1 MELRKWP
8 RRNDAESVAARQQA
22 LDGRVDPE
30 VFSMD
35 VAPWA
40 NAQEALTGV
49 AVVPVAVVGP
59 LTVELGEVRADRAGG
74 RARREGRAKRGGVVP
89 LAHTEG
95 GLSASLYRGARAAE
109 ESGGFKT
116 YVLRD
121 RMTRDSCFVM
131 RDTAEAVQLARWIED
146 TVPAMRVWLVE
157 RDDPFLSRHAKLR
170 EVETHVVGQ
179 MCHVLWAG
187 RPAMPAGRT

>member
-8 RRNDAESVAARQQA
+8 RRNDAESIAARRAA

-30 VFSMD
+30 VFSLD
-35 VAPWA
+35 VTPWA
-40 NAQEALTGV
+40 AAQEALTGV

-59 LTVELGEVRADRAGG
+59 LAVELGEYELSEPEGALVET
-74 RARREGRAKRGGVVP
+74 ARGSDEVYVP

-109 ESGGFKT
+109 ESGGFRT

-121 RMTRDSCFVM
+121 RM
-131 RDTAEAVQLARWIED
+131 
-146 TVPAMRVWLVE
+146 
-157 RDDPFLSRHAKLR
+157 
-170 EVETHVVGQ
+170 
-179 MCHVLWAG
+179 
-187 RPAMPAGRT
+187 